1 MEFGVSRLVRSAGR
15 RAATAKP
22 SKQLTSREQRNII
35 VNAPTER
42 VPLAQ
47 LDRAS
52 GYGPEGRGFESL
64 MVRQRHRQSRC
75 LFSSPRDSEPVADA
89 RLPRQNFFWRGPRI
103 FRLHVFACRT
113 GAKNSLFRRSAPY
126 ESLMVRQRHR
136 RSRCLFSSP
145 RDSEPVADA
154 VCAEKNDTVRTS
166 ER

>member
-1 MEFGVSRLVRSAGR
+1 MEEHR

-64 MVRQRHRQSRC
+64 MVRQRHRRSRCLFSFPRDSEPEADARFPPACLRMQNRCGKFAIPSLRSLRIPHGTRRHRQSRC
-75 LFSSPRDSEPVADA
+75 LFSSREAASHQGSSAKNHYGFCGLV
-89 RLPRQNFFWRGPRI
+89 RCFFWGGGNI
-103 FRLHVFACRT
+103 
-113 GAKNSLFRRSAPY
+113 
-126 ESLMVRQRHR
+126 
-136 RSRCLFSSP
+136 
-145 RDSEPVADA
+145 
-154 VCAEKNDTVRTS
+154 
-166 ER
+166 